1 MSTEYANM
9 LTVDKWF
16 SSFNK
21 LKQEYLH
28 KHFYL
33 LNKHL
38 FTYHTN
44 PQKVSIQMLPKFSY
58 ILVK

>member
-1 MSTEYANM
+1 MIFFFQQIKTGILAQ
-9 LTVDKWF
+9 TP
-16 SSFNK
+16 
-21 LKQEYLH
+21 
-28 KHFYL
+28 YL

-44 PQKVSIQMLPKFSY
+44 PQKVSIQMLSKFSY